1 MKRMIFSGTMMAAA
15 ALISFP
21 VAADNLPPH
30 RAEISGN
37 TPQAGLILPAVQ
49 HAQPAGAALP
59 AEQMSLNYT
68 EVKNA
73 SAGVEPDEIDN
84 RFAQEAAHDPDCPT
98 IGNIVRR
105 EAANALAGALFGSR
119 ADDRNRDRRTTR
131 ERLADDAIDRMTE
144 C

>member
-30 RAEISGN
+30 RAEISDN

-49 HAQPAGAALP
+49 HAQAAGTSLP

-73 SAGVEPDEIDN
+73 RTGVEPDEIDN
-84 RFAQEAAHDPDCPT
+84 RFAQEAAPNPDCPT
-98 IGNIVRR
+98 VGNVVRR
-105 EAANALAGALFGSR
+105 EAANALVGALFGSR

-131 ERLADDAIDRMTE
+131 ERLADDAIDRMTQ